1 MRVQAAAARETARQA
16 EHRNETRRFVRT
28 DRFDS
33 FQRRESDSSFL
44 LELRRDV
51 YRNVKFT
58 LLAFGYTSA
67 KIYFDERN
75 RARPTSIVAQI
86 VNESEAGMVGAKR
99 KREEPNERPRGRR
112 LIILTTRDTYVDP
125 FTNNVFKHCRF
136 MV

>member
-1 MRVQAAAARETARQA
+1 MRVQTAAARETARQA
-16 EHRNETRRFVRT
+16 EHKNETRRFIRT

-51 YRNVKFT
+51 YKNVKFT

-86 VNESEAGMVGAKR
+86 VNESEDGR
-99 KREEPNERPRGRR
+99 CETETRRTER
-112 LIILTTRDTYVDP
+112 TTSGQKADYLNDTGYLCGS
-125 FTNNVFKHCRF
+125 FHQ
-136 MV
+136 